1 MSQHKV
7 TMRYSVVVMLRKYN
21 LSQKHRKKS
30 KSESCFE
37 RVEFQMPARHPD
49 EEDKWEMMNLVW
61 EFRICQGVCGNGSQW
76 LSREREEK
84 REGKRREEVRE
95 DRGGLLA
102 S

>member
-7 TMRYSVVVMLRKYN
+7 TMRYSVVVILGKYN

-61 EFRICQGVCGNGSQW
+61 EFRICQGICGNGSHV
-76 LSREREEK
+76 SSSYGCPGKGKKREKGSKEK
-84 REGKRREEVRE
+84 R
-95 DRGGLLA
+95 
-102 S
+102 